1 MSLAISSGT
10 RIGPGVALQSGAI
23 STPVTYLPST
33 LFELDASTYTEGD
46 WIDSTGNGRNGTI
59 QGTVPWY
66 NDAGGSFG
74 FDGNVANKIVVAG
87 TDVLSGAPANA
98 SFSVWANIPGNS
110 YYQHIAGWRGGV
122 NFWFL
127 LLSGASTT
135 EARFENG
142 TTWDINMD
150 YSPYYGTW
158 AQTTFVVNA
167 AESYTRLYING
178 VNVGGTTGP
187 SGNFASGSNLFSLG
201 SNTGNQ
207 FAMTGKVGGATA
219 YTAALT
225 DAEVIS
231 EFNRTKTRYGL

>member
-1 MSLAISSGT
+1 MSLTIRSGT
-10 RIGPGVALQSGAI
+10 RIGPGVALQSGDI
-23 STPVTYLPST
+23 PNPYLAST

-46 WIDSTGNGRNGTI
+46 WIDSTGNGRNGVI

-74 FDGNVANKIVVAG
+74 FDGNVVNKIVVAG
-87 TDVLSGAPANA
+87 TDVFSGAPANA

-122 NFWFL
+122 DFWFL
-127 LLSGASTT
+127 LLDSVSTT
-135 EARFENG
+135 EARFGNG
-142 TTWDINMD
+142 ITWWDIGID

-158 AQTTFVVNA
+158 AQTTFVVNT

-178 VNVGGTTGP
+178 VNVGENPGA

-201 SNTGNQ
+201 ANTGNQ